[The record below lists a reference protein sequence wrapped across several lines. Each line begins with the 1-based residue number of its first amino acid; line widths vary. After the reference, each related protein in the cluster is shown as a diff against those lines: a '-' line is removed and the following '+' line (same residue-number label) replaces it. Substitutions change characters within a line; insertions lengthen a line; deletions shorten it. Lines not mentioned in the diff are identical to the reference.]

1 MDSKTL
7 FKDSYD
13 VVIIGAGPGGLRCAE
28 ILSRSQL
35 SVLLIEKNVEIGP
48 KICAG
53 GLTRKSLK
61 LLGLP
66 DELIEYAFSQIV
78 FRTKYLHSTVDFGEK
93 YIYTIS
99 RRRLGQWQL
108 GKLKN
113 TTVAV
118 LAGTGVAGIGPESVT
133 LADGQHIGY
142 RFLVGADGSNSLVRK
157 FLKIPTVWLGVGCQ
171 HIIPQQFSDL
181 EIFFNS
187 HLFHSWY
194 SWIFPYKDS
203 TSVGYGF
210 FYKIVSGLK
219 AKAKFEIW
227 SKSRRIDL
235 AQGEFQAHPINC
247 DYRGFAFGNRFLVG
261 DAAGLTSGFTG
272 EGIFQAMKSGE
283 EVAKKILDQ
292 NYSCPGIKR
301 ILHEKRVNEIL
312 LSILIFMG
320 PLRELAFYLI
330 VILVRFKPF
339 GRFLLRILT

>member
-1 MDSKTL
+1 MNSNDPIRN
-7 FKDSYD
+7 SYD
-13 VVIIGAGPGGLRCAE
+13 VIIIGAGPGGLRCAQ

-35 SVLLIEKNVEIGP
+35 SILLVEKNPEIGP

-53 GLTRKSLK
+53 GLTRKSFK

-66 DELIEYAFSQIV
+66 DELIEHSFSKIV
-78 FRTKYLHSTVDFGEK
+78 FRTKHLKSTVDFGDK

-108 GKLKN
+108 GKLKD
-113 TTVAV
+113 
-118 LAGTGVAGIGPESVT
+118 TGVSVLT
-133 LADGQHIGY
+133 GTSVSAIDSASIVLADGKRINY

-157 FLKIPTVWLGVGCQ
+157 FLKVPTVWIGVGCQ
-171 HIIPQQFSDL
+171 HIVPQRFSDL

-187 HLFHSWY
+187 RLFHSWY

-210 FYKIVSGLK
+210 FYKIISGLK
-219 AKAKFEIW
+219 ARAKFEAW
-227 SKSRRIDL
+227 TKSRQIDL

-247 DYRGFAFGNRFLVG
+247 DYRGFAFGNRFLIG
-261 DAAGLTSGFTG
+261 DAAGFTSGFTG

-283 EVAKKILDQ
+283 EVARKILDP
-292 NYSCPGIKR
+292 NYACPGIRR
-301 ILHEKRVNEIL
+301 ILREKRVNEIL
-312 LSILIFMG
+312 LRILVFMG